1 MKDAFKLS
9 ALGLIGVSALFAW
22 HDSPAQTA
30 VKSADSDS
38 NELVTIIVTA
48 QKRSEDIQTVPV
60 SITVLDSKTL
70 QQLGATQLS
79 DYAGYIPGL
88 QLQSD
93 GSPGRSIISLRGIGP
108 LGSSAT
114 VAAYIDDTPLGSSS
128 LYGAASVNT
137 LDLLPFDFQSF
148 DVLRGPQG
156 TLYGASSLG
165 GLIKYVTNKPDLTKY
180 TVDVGVDT
188 FVIDDAD
195 KPGIG
200 GRIKFNLPLVPD
212 LLGMTASFSRE
223 NTPGYTGSVVTGV
236 NNQNAFYQQAGRV
249 ALLWMPT
256 DDLSVSVSGLNQQI
270 NANGSTS
277 VALSTSLQPIYGTL
291 RYNNYMPTPY
301 TNTLN
306 YFSASVNWNLGWA
319 DFNSA
324 TSYSETKT
332 QTITDATLIYGP
344 LFPLLGL
351 PADGIS
357 QFIADLS
364 LYKATQ
370 EFRLTSKPSDKFE
383 WLVGTFYTHENSL
396 QDQTLTAQ
404 AADGTPFPVVSPLET
419 IALPSTYKEYALFG
433 DATYKF
439 SSLFDITGG
448 ARWAHNSQNFSQT
461 TGGALGL
468 GEVPGSPSSEGVW
481 TWSASPRLHLSPDTM
496 IYARVATGYQP
507 GGPNVAA
514 TGVPPTVNSDTVT
527 NYEIGIK
534 TLFDDRRVV
543 VDADVFKIN
552 WHDIQVGAQTAGGF
566 GYITNGG
573 TAHSQGLEFS
583 TLYTPIQGLRLGLN
597 LAYTEAVLT
606 QDIPSLGGFS
616 GDSLPNIPKWAG
628 SVTADYTM
636 PVWDKWQARFGGG
649 VRYIGDTETQFPS
662 NPQAFP
668 LASYSVVDLNAGVF
682 DDRWNFRFYARNV
695 ANKQAYIN
703 ENPIQNAATGTIT
716 QVSGVPLQPRTV
728 GIGIDLKF

>member
-1 MKDAFKLS
+1 MIDAAKIAKLCL
-9 ALGLIGVSALFAW
+9 LGGVVFSVSQQGFA
-22 HDSPAQTA
+22 DAA
-30 VKSADSDS
+30 S
-38 NELVTIIVTA
+38 NGDQLETIVVTA
-48 QKRSEDIQTVPV
+48 QKRSEDIQQVPV
-60 SITVLDSKTL
+60 SITVLDSKSI
-70 QQLGATQLS
+70 QELGATQLS

-93 GSPGRSIISLRGIGP
+93 GSPGRTIISLRGIGP

-114 VAAYIDDTPLGSSS
+114 VGTYIDDTPLGSSS

-165 GLIKYVTNKPDLTKY
+165 GLIKYVTNKPDLTQY
-180 TVDVGVDT
+180 TVDVGADT
-188 FVIDDAD
+188 FFVDDSD

-200 GRIKFNLPLVPD
+200 GRIKFNVPLIPD
-212 LLGMTASFSRE
+212 LLGMTASFSRQ
-223 NTPGYTGSVVTGV
+223 NTPGYIDSVVTNV
-236 NNQNAFYQQAGRV
+236 NYQNAFYQQAGRV
-249 ALLWMPT
+249 ALLWTPT

-270 NANGSTS
+270 NSNGAST
-277 VALSTSLQPIYGTL
+277 VALSTSLQPIYGKL
-291 RYNNYMPTPY
+291 KYNNYMPEPY

-344 LFPLLGL
+344 AFPLFGL

-357 QFIADLS
+357 QFFADLS
-364 LYKATQ
+364 LYKTTQ

-383 WLVGTFYTHENSL
+383 WLVGTFYTYENSI

-404 AADGTPFPVVSPLET
+404 NADGSPTALNPLET

-448 ARWAHNSQNFSQT
+448 VRWAHNSQNFSQT

-468 GEVPGSPSSEGVW
+468 GEVPGSPSSAGIW
-481 TWSASPRLHLSPDTM
+481 TWSASPRLHLTGDTM

-514 TGVPPTVNSDTVT
+514 TGVPPSVNSDTVT

-534 TLFDDRRVV
+534 TFFDDRRILI
-543 VDADVFKIN
+543 DADVFKIN
-552 WHDIQVGAQTAGGF
+552 WHDIQVGAQAADGV

-583 TLYTPIQGLRLGLN
+583 TLYTPIQGLRFGLN

-606 QDIPSLGGFS
+606 QDIPSLDGFN

-636 PVWDKWQARFGGG
+636 PVGDKWQARFGGG
-649 VRYIGDTETQFPS
+649 VRYIGATETQFPS
-662 NPQAFP
+662 NPQSFP
-668 LASYSVVDLNAGVF
+668 LASYEVLDLNAGVF
-682 DDRWNFRFYARNV
+682 DDRWNIRFYARNV

-703 ENPIQNAATGTIT
+703 ENPVLSALTGAVV
-716 QVSGVPLQPRTV
+716 QVAGVPLQPRTV
-728 GIGIDLKF
+728 GIAVDLKF